1 MAITVFVLPTIVII
15 VSYSLIIR
23 KLYQESCES
32 CEDWDAEASQVTFTM
47 IFLTAAFLFC
57 WWPICI
63 YLSVRW
69 KAGVGSRGFYFGL
82 LNSLVNPCLYIA
94 LNASLKA
101 KVVEIFR
108 CRKIQEIRSS
118 FSFSQR

>member
-1 MAITVFVLPTIVII
+1 MALTVFVVPTIVII

-23 KLYQESCES
+23 KVHQESSEAS
-32 CEDWDAEASQVTFTM
+32 EASQVTFTM
-47 IFLTAAFLFC
+47 ISLSAAFLFC

-69 KAGVGSRGFYFGL
+69 KAGIGSRGFYFGL
-82 LNSLVNPCLYIA
+82 LNSLVNPILYIF

-101 KVVEIFR
+101 KVVELFR
-108 CRKIQEIRSS
+108 CRKVQEIRKN
-118 FSFSQR
+118 FSFYSK

>member
-1 MAITVFVLPTIVII
+1 MAITVFVVPTIVII

-23 KLYQESCES
+23 KLYQESCEAS
-32 CEDWDAEASQVTFTM
+32 EASQVTFTM
-47 IFLTAAFLFC
+47 ISLTAAFLFC

-82 LNSLVNPCLYIA
+82 LNSLVNPCLYIC